1 MSFITI
7 LNFVKP
13 INKTKTIKKL
23 NVLESRS
30 SPLAAMRICFSGKS
44 WDFPI
49 KQIHISGLRQD
60 IKVKNRKKHIT
71 ASIKVVIDFFMFF
84 LYVPTLA
91 ESSEPQGKKLPPCEY
106 SN

>member
-1 MSFITI
+1 MEKIDKIGIFFASKKQLAAN
-7 LNFVKP
+7 LNYYCP
-13 INKTKTIKKL
+13 INLCNLPYIKKLNLGKPMNNTKTIKKL

-60 IKVKNRKKHIT
+60 IKVKNRKKPH
-71 ASIKVVIDFFMFF
+71 VN
-84 LYVPTLA
+84 Y
-91 ESSEPQGKKLPPCEY
+91 
-106 SN
+106 

>member
-1 MSFITI
+1 
-7 LNFVKP
+7 
-13 INKTKTIKKL
+13 
-23 NVLESRS
+23 
-30 SPLAAMRICFSGKS
+30 MRICFSGKS
-44 WDFPI
+44 WVFPI

-71 ASIKVVIDFFMFF
+71 VSIKVVIDFFMFF

-91 ESSEPQGKKLPPCEY
+91 EGSEPPGKKLPPCEY